1 MREITRLEEELSTK
15 DSKIAE
21 LSQALDDEREQL
33 QKSAARCGEL
43 TDTVSSLRRDVHRFK
58 ARCDREKETRSQ
70 AIEKAV
76 EKARKEVESAGSKR
90 VKHPDGHS

>member
-15 DSKIAE
+15 DSKLAE

-33 QKSAARCGEL
+33 QKSTARCGEL

-58 ARCDREKETRSQ
+58 ARSDREKETRSH

-76 EKARKEVESAGSKR
+76 EKARKEFESAGSKR

>member
-33 QKSAARCGEL
+33 RKSTARCWEL
-43 TDTVSSLRRDVHRFK
+43 TNTISSLRRDVHRFK
-58 ARCDREKETRSQ
+58 ARCDQENETRSQ

-76 EKARKEVESAGSKR
+76 EKARKEFESTGDKR
-90 VKHPDGHS
+90 VKHPDGRS

>member
-33 QKSAARCGEL
+33 QKSTARCWEL
-43 TDTVSSLRRDVHRFK
+43 TNTVSSLRRDVHRFK
-58 ARCDREKETRSQ
+58 ARCDREKETRSH

-76 EKARKEVESAGSKR
+76 DGKGQEGVRERRIQAGETS
-90 VKHPDGHS
+90 